1 MDAGTSFQRPW
12 NVFVGNN
19 KRYVGSGKGGGSGG
33 FFSKK
38 IFVNN
43 ISLNFRLRYSRSCVP
58 ILRLADARISGRAF
72 CIQFSAALAIVRNR
86 CGDFSAQ
93 LFGKFSFSFYLCPV
107 ITSPMSIEATT
118 ISRQIAE
125 YFKTQ
130 PVVKAWLFGSY
141 ARGEQREDSDVDI
154 LVVLD
159 HSQPVGLR
167 FFGMYEDL
175 KELLGR
181 NVDLVVERTLAAF
194 ARESVNRD
202 KILIYERAA

>member
-1 MDAGTSFQRPW
+1 MT
-12 NVFVGNN
+12 
-19 KRYVGSGKGGGSGG
+19 
-33 FFSKK
+33 
-38 IFVNN
+38 N
-43 ISLNFRLRYSRSCVP
+43 ISTQMM
-58 ILRLADARISGRAF
+58 
-72 CIQFSAALAIVRNR
+72 IQ
-86 CGDFSAQ
+86 
-93 LFGKFSFSFYLCPV
+93 
-107 ITSPMSIEATT
+107 
-118 ISRQIAE
+118 QIAE

-130 PVVKAWLFGSY
+130 PVVKAWLFGSF

-181 NVDLVVERTLAAF
+181 NVDLVVDRTLASF